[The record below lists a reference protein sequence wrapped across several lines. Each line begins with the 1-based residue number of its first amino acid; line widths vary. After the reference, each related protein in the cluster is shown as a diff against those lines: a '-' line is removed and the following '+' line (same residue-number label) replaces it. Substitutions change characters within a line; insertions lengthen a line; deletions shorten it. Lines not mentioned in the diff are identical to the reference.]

1 MKYQNKTV
9 IASKKNSN
17 AVRVFIPEKLRIN
30 GVRYVQPYK
39 FMRISVSGQRM
50 MVTMRDSAC
59 FFVSILSNEV
69 VITAPFS
76 LNLLRSYLN
85 QVVSVIGKS
94 ATGVFRVLRKP
105 KEGYVPLPR
114 EQKPDGSQD
123 VPVFLEPNPDP
134 LDQGDEAYYRG
145 QAKIDFE

>member
-85 QVVSVIGKS
+85 QVVSVIEKS
-94 ATGVFRVLRKP
+94 VTGVFRVLRQP
-105 KEGYVPLPR
+105 KEGYVKLNPAS
-114 EQKPDGSQD
+114 SQ
-123 VPVFLEPNPDP
+123 PDP

-145 QAKIDFE
+145 QAKIDIE

>member
-30 GVRYVQPYK
+30 GVLYVQPYK

-85 QVVSVIGKS
+85 QAVSEK
-94 ATGVFRVLRKP
+94 
-105 KEGYVPLPR
+105 
-114 EQKPDGSQD
+114 
-123 VPVFLEPNPDP
+123 
-134 LDQGDEAYYRG
+134 
-145 QAKIDFE
+145 

>member
-105 KEGYVPLPR
+105 KEGYVPLLR
-114 EQKPDGSQD
+114 EQKPDGPISQ
-123 VPVFLEPNPDP
+123 PDP